1 MMIINDHS
9 IIIISVCARANARAS
24 ARASAKLRVT
34 RQLLQGSAHRLS
46 RQLSQ

>member
-9 IIIISVCARANARAS
+9 IIIISVCARAS

-46 RQLSQ
+46 Q

>member
-9 IIIISVCARANARAS
+9 IIIISVCARASAKAI

-34 RQLLQGSAHRLS
+34 RQLLQGSAIAFAHRLS
-46 RQLSQ
+46 R